1 MTQRNALSTLATPSR
16 THAHTTQRVE
26 SYPEIEPDS
35 GPRLRAEFQSA
46 VGHVARPTRNFVYV
60 FLKLSVWAKVGF
72 GANAVD
78 KENRSERSK

>member
-26 SYPEIEPDS
+26 SDPEIEPDS

-60 FLKLSVWAKVGF
+60 VYL
-72 GANAVD
+72 
-78 KENRSERSK
+78 ETERMGEGGIWSKYRG